1 MMKGVCASFGIA
13 VRHRPINKIRTLVRS
28 AKDHLPKERS
38 RDNVY
43 AIPCQNCP
51 TAYIGETG
59 RQQKTRNSGHVYSI
73 KKASQTG
80 VFETGLAAHAHHQN
94 HTFDFEGTKRLEKEP
109 RLPLR
114 KIKER
119 LQQHQRN
126 NCCLNE
132 EQKYIHKA
140 WLQVGDFLHSKQAAK
155 AKLTQ
160 H

>member
-1 MMKGVCASFGIA
+1 M
-13 VRHRPINKIRTLVRS
+13 LQW
-28 AKDHLPKERS
+28 
-38 RDNVY
+38 VY
-43 AIPCQNCP
+43 ALWMRVLTTLLLWHI
-51 TAYIGETG
+51 EW
-59 RQQKTRNSGHVYSI
+59 
-73 KKASQTG
+73 
-80 VFETGLAAHAHHQN
+80 L
-94 HTFDFEGTKRLEKEP
+94 RLEKEP

-140 WLQVGDFLHSKQAAK
+140 WLQVGGFLHSKQAAK